1 MKTKTKVMIAAG
13 AAVGAAAGY
22 YGICELAY
30 NRFIRR
36 GPKFF
41 AMGPQE
47 EAFSEPQRTNRQLR
61 QEAVQQ
67 WFVNSQV
74 LDLTLTSFDGLRLHA
89 TQILNHPESE
99 KWIVM
104 AHGYGADSL
113 ALLPRAKTLDEAGF
127 NIVLP
132 DLRGHGLSEGD
143 YVGMGWNDRRDLILW
158 TDRIAQEH
166 PESKIVLFGMSMGA
180 SAVMMACG
188 EEDLNDHVVCAIE
201 DCGYTSVPAIA
212 EKQVR
217 QAFGIAT
224 QPVLIGLS
232 TLIKMRC
239 GYSVWQASAV
249 EQLKQCR
256 VPMMFIHGE
265 EDDFVPYDMV
275 FENYYACASEK
286 ELYTVPSAG
295 HCEAYHSPH
304 YDERLFRFIR
314 RFLHSDLNRG

>member
-1 MKTKTKVMIAAG
+1 MKTKTKLMIAAG
-13 AAVGAAAGY
+13 AAAGAAASY
-22 YGICELAY
+22 YGVCELAY

-47 EAFSEPQRTNRQLR
+47 DALTEEQRAERRQR
-61 QEAVQQ
+61 QEAVQS
-67 WFVNSQV
+67 WFAASQV
-74 LDLTLTSFDGLRLHA
+74 QDLTLTSFDGLRLHA
-89 TQILNHPESE
+89 TQILNHPDSD

-113 ALLPRAKTLDEAGF
+113 TLLPRAKTFDEAGF
-127 NIVLP
+127 NVLLP

-143 YVGMGWNDRRDLILW
+143 YVGMGWNDRRDLIAW
-158 TDRIAQEH
+158 TDRIASEH
-166 PESKIVLFGMSMGA
+166 PDSQIVLFGLSMGA

-188 EEDLNDHVVCAIE
+188 EEDLNDRVVCAIE
-201 DCGYTSVPAIA
+201 DCGYTSIPAIA

-217 QAFGIAT
+217 SAVGIAT

-239 GYSVWQASAV
+239 GYSVWEASVV
-249 EQLKQCR
+249 EQLRQCR
-256 VPMMFIHGE
+256 VPMLFIHGE

-275 FENYYACASEK
+275 FENYYACTSEK
-286 ELYTVPSAG
+286 ELYTVPAAG
-295 HCEAYHSPH
+295 HCEAYRSPH
-304 YDERLFRFIR
+304 YDERLLRFIR
-314 RFLHSDLNRG
+314 RFLH